1 MIVSKKLKSKFLKI
15 AKHLLT
21 TSISFKSNIKHVRKI
36 VSLLMLNKMPENNAV
51 KSVVQYLQNL
61 LCNFMKTSTKI
72 NFPLNQNSRKLEN
85 E

>member
-1 MIVSKKLKSKFLKI
+1 
-15 AKHLLT
+15 
-21 TSISFKSNIKHVRKI
+21 
-36 VSLLMLNKMPENNAV
+36 MLYKMPENNAV

-61 LCNFMKTSTKI
+61 PCNFMKTFTKI

>member
-1 MIVSKKLKSKFLKI
+1 
-15 AKHLLT
+15 
-21 TSISFKSNIKHVRKI
+21 
-36 VSLLMLNKMPENNAV
+36 MLNKMPENNAV

-61 LCNFMKTSTKI
+61 PCNFMKISTKI